1 MCNLQIK
8 SIREMI
14 KSQINSMATIA
25 LSGSQM
31 TTPTLSEVKEF
42 KQSIKTFMIENFYS
56 EDIKLLGHYLTND
69 NILFLAIEVAPG
81 GYVHPHKHD
90 MYEKVIV
97 LSGSYTDEIAG
108 ETFSA
113 GDRQILVPGM
123 LHSMRSK
130 DGCIMN
136 VIRSAFQI

>member
-1 MCNLQIK
+1 
-8 SIREMI
+8 
-14 KSQINSMATIA
+14 MATIA
-25 LSGSQM
+25 LSGSQ
-31 TTPTLSEVKEF
+31 TPPPLNEVKEF

-97 LSGSYTDEIAG
+97 LNGSYTDEIVG
-108 ETFSA
+108 ETFSV
-113 GDRQILVPGM
+113 GDRQILVPGT

-130 DGCIMN
+130 DGCIVN
-136 VIRSAFQI
+136 VIRSNFEI

>member
-25 LSGSQM
+25 LSGSQSNG
-31 TTPTLSEVKEF
+31 PSLSEYQET
-42 KQSIKTFMIENFYS
+42 KQSVKTFLIENFYS
-56 EDIKLLGHYLTND
+56 DDIKLLGHYLTSD
-69 NILFLAIEVAPG
+69 NVLFLAIEVAAG
-81 GYVHPHKHD
+81 GFVHPHKHD
-90 MYEKVIV
+90 MFEKVIV
-97 LSGSYTDEIAG
+97 LNGSYTDEIAG

-123 LHSMRSK
+123 LHSMRSEN
-130 DGCIMN
+130 GCIVN
-136 VIRSAFQI
+136 VIRSNFQI